1 MPTATV
7 RVTSETRAV
16 IQALARESNQSMQSL
31 IARAVEQYRR
41 QLVLQRANDAYA
53 ALWSQ
58 PEAWAEELEERRI
71 WEATLADDLEG
82 AE

>member
-7 RVTSETRAV
+7 RVTSETRAI
-16 IQALARESNQSMQSL
+16 IQALARESKQSMQSL

-53 ALWSQ
+53 ALVVQ
-58 PEAWAEELEERRI
+58 PDQWAEEQKERRM
-71 WEATLADDLEG
+71 WEDTLADSLEG
-82 AE
+82 SE

>member
-1 MPTATV
+1 MSTATV

-53 ALWSQ
+53 ALRSQ

-71 WEATLADDLEG
+71 WEANVG
-82 AE
+82 R